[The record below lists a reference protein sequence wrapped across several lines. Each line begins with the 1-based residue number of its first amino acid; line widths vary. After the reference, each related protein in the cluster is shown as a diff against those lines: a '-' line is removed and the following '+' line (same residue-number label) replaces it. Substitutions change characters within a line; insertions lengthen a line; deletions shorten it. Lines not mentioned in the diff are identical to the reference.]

1 MRYPV
6 VIHKDSDSNYGV
18 TVPDLPGCFS
28 AGETLDEALD
38 QTVEAIECHLE
49 GLLTDGEVIPIPR
62 TLEHHRSNPDYEGG
76 VWAVVTIAERNIGQ
90 KILDGIREIKAH
102 TAADTNLQ
110 TVQDEKQGH
119 RWSSDPARSLLR
131 IAEQRP
137 GIFVELA
144 VMEINGY
151 RAVVQYDPE
160 IEMFRGEFIGL
171 NGGADFYATDIEGV
185 HREGEI
191 SLKVFFEMCREDGV
205 EPK

>member
-90 KILDGIREIKAH
+90 KILDGIR
-102 TAADTNLQ
+102 
-110 TVQDEKQGH
+110 G
-119 RWSSDPARSLLR
+119 
-131 IAEQRP
+131 
-137 GIFVELA
+137 
-144 VMEINGY
+144 
-151 RAVVQYDPE
+151 
-160 IEMFRGEFIGL
+160 IGL
-171 NGGADFYATDIEGV
+171 WFNMTRKSRCFGENSSVSTGGLIFTPRILRGCIGKG
-185 HREGEI
+185 R
-191 SLKVFFEMCREDGV
+191 FR
-205 EPK
+205 

>member
-1 MRYPV
+1 M
-6 VIHKDSDSNYGV
+6 I
-18 TVPDLPGCFS
+18 VPGLPGCFS

-38 QTVEAIECHLE
+38 QAVEAIKCHLE
-49 GLLTDGEVIPIPR
+49 GLLTDGEAIPTPR

-119 RWSSDPARSLLR
+119 RWSSEPAKSLLR

-137 GIFVELA
+137 GIFVEMA
-144 VMEINGY
+144 VIEINGY

-160 IEMFRGEFIGL
+160 IKMFQGEFIGL
-171 NGGADFYATDIEGV
+171 NGGADFYATDIEGL

-191 SLKVFFEMCREDGV
+191 SLKVFFEMCREDRV
-205 EPK
+205 APQKEQSSHS